1 MNQTNSPED
10 SAPAASSAAT
20 AAMSTPAAAATS
32 ATPTSATSESMR
44 APKDNKTGVSKAP
57 TRLRFVYLAL
67 LVLAVLLAAQWW
79 VTHEQLSRL
88 RNDVAQRM
96 QSGDSLNT
104 ETRVL
109 AKSVDE
115 TTQALQAKVN
125 VLENKQSE
133 TQNQQVAFEQL
144 YEDLFKRRDD
154 WVLSGVEQTLSVANQ
169 QLQLASNVPGALIA
183 LENADARLSR
193 NDVPQF
199 INVRRAIAHDI
210 ERLKALPNLDM
221 TGIALRLDSVI
232 DQIDNIPLLSDERSV
247 ESLTAPK
254 NAALPAA
261 PKTNETT
268 IPTAE
273 MTTAQKWAA
282 SFKNKWQS
290 FSTELWGEIQ
300 QLVRVREVDNP
311 DALLLSPS
319 QAFYAR
325 ENLKLRLLSARLG
338 LLSRNESA
346 FRSDMVAAQ
355 ETINRYFDTRAK
367 QTQNVQAMLKQIQ
380 TNKLSINIPTLD
392 ESLSAVRNYKA
403 KP

>member
-1 MNQTNSPED
+1 MNPTNSPENTVPP
-10 SAPAASSAAT
+10 APAATPDMAAVDKSSASKSGADKRT
-20 AAMSTPAAAATS
+20 TKNTKDGGAA
-32 ATPTSATSESMR
+32 
-44 APKDNKTGVSKAP
+44 KAP
-57 TRLRFVYLAL
+57 SRQRLIYLILLILAL
-67 LVLAVLLAAQWW
+67 LLAAQWW
-79 VTHEQLSRL
+79 VTHQQLSRL
-88 RNDVAQRM
+88 RSEVAQRM
-96 QSGDSLNT
+96 QSGDSINT

-109 AKSVDE
+109 AKNIEE

-144 YEDLFKRRDD
+144 YQDLFKRRDD
-154 WVLSGVEQTLSVANQ
+154 WVLSGIEQTLSVANQ
-169 QLQLASNVPGALIA
+169 QLQLASNVSGALIA

-193 NDVPQF
+193 SDASQL

-232 DQIDNIPLLSDERSV
+232 DQIDNIPLLSDEQAV
-247 ESLTAPK
+247 ETPTAPK
-254 NAALPAA
+254 NAPLPVQNAA
-261 PKTNETT
+261 AGTEAP
-268 IPTAE
+268 PAE
-273 MTTAQKWAA
+273 MTSVQTWAA
-282 SFKNKWQS
+282 AFKNKWQS

-311 DALLLSPS
+311 DALLLSPT

-338 LLSRNESA
+338 LLSRNEPA

-355 ETINRYFDTRAK
+355 ETITRYFDTRAK

-380 TNKLSINIPTLD
+380 ANKLSINIPTLD

>member
-10 SAPAASSAAT
+10 SAPPDPAPVNTSTASSAAPT
-20 AAMSTPAAAATS
+20 ASAASAAKRASKDGKVGASKTSSQAPAH
-32 ATPTSATSESMR
+32 
-44 APKDNKTGVSKAP
+44 
-57 TRLRFVYLAL
+57 LRFVYLAL

-79 VTHEQLSRL
+79 VTHQQLSRL

-96 QSGDSLNT
+96 QSGDSINT
-104 ETRVL
+104 ETRIL
-109 AKSVDE
+109 AKTVDE

-193 NDVPQF
+193 NDGAQF

-232 DQIDNIPLLSDERSV
+232 DQIDNIPLLSDERPV
-247 ESLTAPK
+247 ETLTAPK
-254 NAALPAA
+254 NAAPPVAAKVHETSEPA
-261 PKTNETT
+261 
-268 IPTAE
+268 AE

-282 SFKNKWQS
+282 IFKDKWQS
-290 FSTELWGEIQ
+290 FSTEIWGEIR
-300 QLVRVREVDNP
+300 QLVRVREVDHP
-311 DALLLSPS
+311 DALLLSPT

-355 ETINRYFDTRAK
+355 EIINRYFDTRAR

-380 TNKLSINIPTLD
+380 ANKLSINIPTLD